1 MIIWDQQ
8 ASNEEKAQA
17 IEEAIEETSEQEEE
31 QEEGSF
37 LRSEF
42 GLGE

>member
-1 MIIWDQQ
+1 MIIWDKQ

-17 IEEAIEETSEQEEE
+17 IEEAIEEIVEQEEE
-31 QEEGSF
+31 QEERSF